1 VAVRTADLEKT
12 NQQLAL
18 DKRGAETSSLSKS
31 VFLANLSHELRTP
44 LNHII
49 GYSEMVQEELEDAG
63 LDDLVADVGKIRN
76 ASSQLMKWVEEIID
90 LSKIESGRSDLA
102 HQLFPITDLVEEVTK
117 RLRPEAGNTLT
128 VELPGSLGE
137 MNGDRERVARVLF
150 NLLENAENGKTA
162 LKVSR
167 KTVGEMDW
175 LTFVVQDTG
184 AGISPK
190 VLENLFKGSA
200 DAADETLSSSGFG
213 ANALMLAITHRL
225 VLAMGGNLTGE
236 SELGIGSTF
245 TLPADMKSHLEK
257 PHVRKASNLFI
268 RDILNLK

>member
-1 VAVRTADLEKT
+1 
-12 NQQLAL
+12 
-18 DKRGAETSSLSKS
+18 
-31 VFLANLSHELRTP
+31 
-44 LNHII
+44 
-49 GYSEMVQEELEDAG
+49 
-63 LDDLVADVGKIRN
+63 
-76 ASSQLMKWVEEIID
+76 MKWVEEIID

-102 HQLFPITDLVEEVTK
+102 HQVFPITDLVEEVTK

-184 AGISPK
+184 AGITARRFWKTCLK
-190 VLENLFKGSA
+190 VPPMP
-200 DAADETLSSSGFG
+200 
-213 ANALMLAITHRL
+213 LMKPYRRAGL
-225 VLAMGGNLTGE
+225 VPM
-236 SELGIGSTF
+236 
-245 TLPADMKSHLEK
+245 
-257 PHVRKASNLFI
+257 R
-268 RDILNLK
+268 

>member
-1 VAVRTADLEKT
+1 MRTADLEKT

-31 VFLANLSHELRTP
+31 VFLADLSHELRTP

-184 AGISPK
+184 AGITARRFWKTCLK
-190 VLENLFKGSA
+190 VPPMP
-200 DAADETLSSSGFG
+200 
-213 ANALMLAITHRL
+213 LMKPYRRAGL
-225 VLAMGGNLTGE
+225 VPM
-236 SELGIGSTF
+236 
-245 TLPADMKSHLEK
+245 
-257 PHVRKASNLFI
+257 R
-268 RDILNLK
+268 